1 VFVAAPDALVPE
13 DAAPDVA
20 VPEFVLLVA
29 VAAPFGVEAAT
40 SSALISGSPP
50 ARQLPAARKLA
61 PIINRPARFNISLLL
76 NSDLFFRDF

>member
-1 VFVAAPDALVPE
+1 VFVAAPDAPVPE
-13 DAAPDVA
+13 EF
-20 VPEFVLLVA
+20 VPEELVLLVA

-50 ARQLPAARKLA
+50 ARQLPVARKLT

-76 NSDLFFRDF
+76 NSALFFKDF